1 MSDKDK
7 QKDDDIISTA
17 EDAPEMIT
25 DEQMEDVDGGAW
37 TLKNVSVSSYSFGGT
52 SALNQSNMDTIYAGG
67 SMDTIYAG
75 DSMDGILDPG
85 VFKPRK

>member
-17 EDAPEMIT
+17 EDAPETIS
-25 DEQMEDVDGGAW
+25 DAQLEDVDGGAW
-37 TLKNVSVSSYSFGGT
+37 TLKNVTVSSYSFGGT
-52 SALNQSNMDTIYAGG
+52 SALNRSNMETIYAGDNF
-67 SMDTIYAG
+67 DTIYAG

>member
-7 QKDDDIISTA
+7 QKNDDIVSTA
-17 EDAPEMIT
+17 EDAPETIA

-37 TLKNVSVSSYSFGGT
+37 TLRDVKVSSYSFGGT
-52 SALNQSNMDTIYAGG
+52 SALNQPNMDTVYGGG
-67 SMDTIYAG
+67 SMDTIYG
-75 DSMDGILDPG
+75 GSSKDGILGPG